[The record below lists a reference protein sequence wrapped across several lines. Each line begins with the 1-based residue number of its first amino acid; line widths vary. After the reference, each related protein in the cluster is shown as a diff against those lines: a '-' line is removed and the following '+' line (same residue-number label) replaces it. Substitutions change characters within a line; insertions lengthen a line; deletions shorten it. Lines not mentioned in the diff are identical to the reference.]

1 MGNGQRLQESGTNK
15 DCNYKLTRSRLR
27 EIASPM
33 LVQVGI
39 FRWWVEIKKKKKN
52 GENTYFFRENNEL
65 RERVARQATKSW
77 KVYFENCLKN
87 KALGPFTWK

>member
-39 FRWWVEIKKKKKN
+39 LDNGLKLKKKKTEKIHI
-52 GENTYFFRENNEL
+52 FFVKITSCE
-65 RERVARQATKSW
+65 K
-77 KVYFENCLKN
+77 
-87 KALGPFTWK
+87 G